1 MTNYTFH
8 KTSTSSGARK
18 EALEKIED
26 LYGSVPNVLGA
37 LAESPAALN
46 AYHDAARAVETM
58 TFARTEI
65 HVIWFALNLEHGC
78 HYCMAAHTPG
88 AIHDNVPD
96 DVLATA
102 RAGGPYADKKLEA
115 LRVFTLV
122 MVRERGWAS
131 PEAVDAFLSAGFTR
145 ENIFEII
152 AIIAQKIM
160 TNYTNHIAD
169 TPLDQRYQEHYWA
182 NQDAAV
188 E

>member
-1 MTNYTFH
+1 M
-8 KTSTSSGARK
+8 
-18 EALEKIED
+18 
-26 LYGSVPNVLGA
+26 YGSVPNVLGA

-46 AYHDAARAVETM
+46 AYHDVARAVETM
-58 TFARTEI
+58 TFTRTEI

-88 AIHDNVPD
+88 AIKDNVPA

-102 RAGGPYADKKLEA
+102 RSGGAYTDEKLEA
-115 LRVFTLV
+115 LRVFTLI
-122 MVRERGWAS
+122 MVRERGWAP
-131 PEAVDAFLSAGFTR
+131 PEAVEAFLSAGFTR

-160 TNYTNHIAD
+160 TNYTNHIAG
-169 TPLDQRYQEHYWA
+169 TELDERYHEYRWSA
-182 NQDAAV
+182 DDAAA